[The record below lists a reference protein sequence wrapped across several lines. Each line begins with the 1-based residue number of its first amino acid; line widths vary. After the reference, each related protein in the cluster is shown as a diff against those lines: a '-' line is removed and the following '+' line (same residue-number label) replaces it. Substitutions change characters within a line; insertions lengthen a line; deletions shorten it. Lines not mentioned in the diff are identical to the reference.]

1 MFTHAGFLIGIGARR
16 TWTDSCD
23 TTITLV
29 LLFFIWKGIGK
40 GVLTGRD
47 VEGASNVVLRVGEW
61 GLGIVSIR
69 VGVWTVCTIEMTV
82 LSA

>member
-1 MFTHAGFLIGIGARR
+1 M

-29 LLFFIWKGIGK
+29 LLFFIWQGIGK

-47 VEGASNVVLRVGEW
+47 VEGAVNVVQRVGMW
-61 GLGIVSIR
+61 RLGIVSIR

>member
-1 MFTHAGFLIGIGARR
+1 MFTHAWFLGGIGARM

-29 LLFFIWKGIGK
+29 LLFFIWQGIGK

-47 VEGASNVVLRVGEW
+47 VEGAVNVVQRVGMW
-61 GLGIVSIR
+61 RLGIVSIR

>member
-1 MFTHAGFLIGIGARR
+1 MFTHAWFLGGIGARR
-16 TWTDSCD
+16 AWTDSCG
-23 TTITLV
+23 TTISLV
-29 LLFFIWKGIGK
+29 LLCFIWKGIGK
-40 GVLTGRD
+40 RVLTGRD
-47 VEGASNVVLRVGEW
+47 VEGAVNVVQRVGMW

>member
-1 MFTHAGFLIGIGARR
+1 MFTHAWFLGGIGARM

-29 LLFFIWKGIGK
+29 LLFFIWQGIGK

-47 VEGASNVVLRVGEW
+47 VEGASNVVLRVGEQ

-69 VGVWTVCTIEMTV
+69 VDVWTASTMEMAV